1 MRESWA
7 PARRR
12 RAEEEERIPRMA
24 AGGQRRSG
32 GPRARSSGVV
42 DGWAHVTESSLR
54 SDACVGD
61 GSVQF
66 RMAGPWQTMNRPKVA
81 RAPNSFFQ
89 RIISP

>member
-1 MRESWA
+1 VRESWA

-54 SDACVGD
+54 SEACVGR
-61 GSVQF
+61 SNSEW
-66 RMAGPWQTMNRPKVA
+66 RA
-81 RAPNSFFQ
+81 RGKP
-89 RIISP
+89 